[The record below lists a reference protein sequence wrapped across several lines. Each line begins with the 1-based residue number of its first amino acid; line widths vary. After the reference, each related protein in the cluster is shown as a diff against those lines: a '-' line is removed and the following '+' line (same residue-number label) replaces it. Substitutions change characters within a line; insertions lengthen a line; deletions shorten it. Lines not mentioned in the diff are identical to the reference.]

1 MFRFFRGYLGG
12 WRWMFWERG
21 EMGGGQVIVWEGGE
35 DFFLV
40 GVELGRK

>member
-1 MFRFFRGYLGG
+1 
-12 WRWMFWERG
+12 MFWERG